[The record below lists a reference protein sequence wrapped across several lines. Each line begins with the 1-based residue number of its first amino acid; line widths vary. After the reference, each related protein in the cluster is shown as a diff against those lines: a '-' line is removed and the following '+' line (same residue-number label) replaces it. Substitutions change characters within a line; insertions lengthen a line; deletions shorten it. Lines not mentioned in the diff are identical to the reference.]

1 MTSHAEDSDH
11 ETIRASDVR
20 FFWVDGE
27 GKAEDGSYH
36 WMADCPW
43 VTIAL
48 WYGGHLVTSE
58 APPPGATD
66 AAYWREELE
75 KRLQGP
81 AWDPGVVDSPPDEPK
96 PDWWL
101 CNVCS
106 QYFPKAEAE
115 PRSAEEEPCEK
126 CGCGRELHARL
137 RGPFDHGCGMFW
149 LDVFERDENGEV
161 LASGLIHCPC
171 DGYAPPPDG
180 RPLTSSELLAYP
192 WWSGGRRDVS
202 VVVRSTSPG
211 ASPGAGDSG

>member
-20 FFWVDGE
+20 FFWIDGQGASE
-27 GKAEDGSYH
+27 HGWYH
-36 WMADCPW
+36 WCVDCPRLR
-43 VTIAL
+43 VDL
-48 WYGGHLVTSE
+48 WYGGRLVSSE

-81 AWDPGVVDSPPDEPK
+81 AWDPGVVDSPPDQPK

-115 PRSAEEEPCEK
+115 PCPPIRSPARSAGAAERCTCSPA
-126 CGCGRELHARL
+126 GC
-137 RGPFDHGCGMFW
+137 
-149 LDVFERDENGEV
+149 
-161 LASGLIHCPC
+161 
-171 DGYAPPPDG
+171 
-180 RPLTSSELLAYP
+180 
-192 WWSGGRRDVS
+192 
-202 VVVRSTSPG
+202 STR
-211 ASPGAGDSG
+211 AV

>member
-1 MTSHAEDSDH
+1 MG
-11 ETIRASDVR
+11 ASDTTSVR
-20 FFWVDGE
+20 E
-27 GKAEDGSYH
+27 
-36 WMADCPW
+36 
-43 VTIAL
+43 AL
-48 WYGGHLVTSE
+48 
-58 APPPGATD
+58 
-66 AAYWREELE
+66 EE
-75 KRLQGP
+75 RLQGP
-81 AWDPGVVDSPPDEPK
+81 AWDPAVVHASTMETATER
-96 PDWWL
+96 WL
-101 CNVCS
+101 CWLCR
-106 QYFPKAEAE
+106 QYYPKAEAK
-115 PRSAEEEPCEK
+115 PRPAEDEPCEK
-126 CGCGRELHARL
+126 CGCSRELHARL